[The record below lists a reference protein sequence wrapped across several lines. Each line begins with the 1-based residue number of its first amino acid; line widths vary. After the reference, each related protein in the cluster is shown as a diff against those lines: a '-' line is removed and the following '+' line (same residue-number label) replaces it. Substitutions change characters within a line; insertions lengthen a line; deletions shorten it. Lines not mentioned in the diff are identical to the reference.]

1 MEAGSYMK
9 HSLATLIVLF
19 LLVVISVSGCSSQED
34 VAVPPDITAALDKED
49 SHDDKVRLQE
59 EIIRRQRMEIE
70 RQNRELEDLK
80 RQQFYNES
88 YRRFEQKN

>member
-1 MEAGSYMK
+1 METGLFMQHA
-9 HSLATLIVLF
+9 LVALTVIF
-19 LLVVISVSGCSSQED
+19 LLLGTSGCSSKED